1 MSTTQQTKQ
10 LQGILIQAI
19 EAAGFQVS
27 GPTDSR
33 AAEHG
38 EPAWVCNARAAIAEL
53 ATPSVP
59 ESMTGLMI
67 SLDDGESWQ
76 PSNGIRV
83 MFHDA
88 NETDEGM
95 EDLMVNVTTEGVI
108 LDLLDQASGEVSRT
122 APLLVDSLIGL
133 TQ

>member
-1 MSTTQQTKQ
+1 
-10 LQGILIQAI
+10 
-19 EAAGFQVS
+19 
-27 GPTDSR
+27 
-33 AAEHG
+33 
-38 EPAWVCNARAAIAEL
+38 
-53 ATPSVP
+53 
-59 ESMTGLMI
+59 MTGLLV
-67 SLDDGESWQ
+67 SLDDGESWR

-83 MFHDA
+83 MYHDA

-133 TQ
+133 TH